1 MLHGD
6 SQKPSDGLVHGVPKH
21 SVRPIVDGIVTGL
34 PRVAKPSSATPVSQ
48 CYASATSIPA
58 GAFGSG
64 VFGEGAAA
72 AHHSSRHHRPETPPE
87 KEKKKH
93 GTTKGEPR
101 KTARKAYEK

>member
-1 MLHGD
+1 MIRGD

-48 CYASATSIPA
+48 CHASATKVPH

-64 VFGEGAAA
+64 IFGEGAGAS
-72 AHHSSRHHRPETPPE
+72 HSKAEPE
-87 KEKKKH
+87 KKE
-93 GTTKGEPR
+93 GTKKGEPR